1 MAKRFGSR
9 FSPQPSTGRPL
20 DPVRPPQRPVAP
32 RHPLQSRSRWI
43 TIMAVPFLLAAFGQD
58 PAGLVAHLLAFGGVA
73 AGMALTREGLQAEAE
88 YDARPVARRPA
99 IPRKLFGGILAGLGL
114 AVGSYAPDA
123 AAGAGLIGM
132 AGLALHW
139 LAFGSDPMRDKGMEG
154 VDSLAQDRAHRL
166 LAEAEAHLKAMED
179 AILRTGDRRL
189 EARVAMFTA
198 SARALFARIEQAPG
212 DVSAARRYLGV
223 YLQAAR
229 DATAKFADLYAQT
242 RDPRARQD
250 YETMLTDLETRFEQR
265 REALVQGDRASLD
278 IEIGVL
284 RERLDRESPQ
294 PEDLSRVMTLDDLLM
309 PRDGQKTR

>member
-1 MAKRFGSR
+1 MAKRFSGR
-9 FSPQPSTGRPL
+9 FSPQTSTGQPL
-20 DPVRPPQRPVAP
+20 DPVRPPQRPVAV
-32 RHPLQSRSRWI
+32 RHPLQSRTRWV
-43 TIMAVPFLLAAFGQD
+43 TIMAVPFLLTAFGQD

-88 YDARPVARRPA
+88 YDARPIARRPA
-99 IPRKLFGGILAGLGL
+99 IPRKLFGGVLAGLGL
-114 AVGSYAPDA
+114 AIGSYAPDA
-123 AAGAGLIGM
+123 LAGAGLIGL

-229 DATAKFADLYAQT
+229 DATAKFADLYTQT

-250 YETMLTDLETRFEQR
+250 YETMLADLESRFEQR

-284 RERLDRESPQ
+284 RERLERESPQ
-294 PEDLSRVMTLDDLLM
+294 PDELSRVMSLDDLLM